1 MTKRMIAVLTAFSLL
16 YGSVAFKMYKIATG
30 ETVLADSTRKKYTIT
45 AGEIRGDILDCNGIK
60 LVSYDYENIVA
71 AKPTFKA
78 LSALESVLETSEYEL
93 LRERM
98 KNLTAVS
105 LSVGKQELDENS
117 DFAVLRKYFR
127 YEENQIAD
135 HIIGYLNGEGRGVSG
150 IEKSF
155 DSILYTG
162 KSLSASFNSDVYGRV
177 LSGMEITVNNGE
189 LTTGAVTLTVDTE
202 IQKAVETALDKNNVK
217 CGGVV
222 VVEIATGAIRAIAS
236 RPDFD
241 ARNISTYLNDK
252 DSPLLNR
259 ALNPYSVGSV
269 FKVVVAASAIEKGLG
284 SFNYECTG
292 SVDIDGTTFI
302 CNKNTVHGKLDI
314 TKALECSCNTFFIE
328 LAKKVGAKALL
339 ETASLMGFGQEN
351 ILADGIVSKSG
362 VIPSLDE
369 LESSGAFANFS
380 FGQGRF
386 TATMLQLCNMMS
398 AVADEGRFRKPYLVE
413 RVTGAD
419 GTVIQSHS
427 GDYPVFVLS
436 SKTCEKLKPMLVSV
450 IENGNAQKAKLRN
463 GVPAAGKTAT
473 AQTGVFRE
481 NDTEI
486 CNTWFAGFFP
496 ADNPKYTVVVLKEGG
511 ASGATDCAPIFKCI
525 ADEIAEYEKNS

>member
-1 MTKRMIAVLTAFSLL
+1 
-16 YGSVAFKMYKIATG
+16 
-30 ETVLADSTRKKYTIT
+30 
-45 AGEIRGDILDCNGIK
+45 
-60 LVSYDYENIVA
+60 
-71 AKPTFKA
+71 
-78 LSALESVLETSEYEL
+78 
-93 LRERM
+93 
-98 KNLTAVS
+98 
-105 LSVGKQELDENS
+105 
-117 DFAVLRKYFR
+117 
-127 YEENQIAD
+127 
-135 HIIGYLNGEGRGVSG
+135 
-150 IEKSF
+150 
-155 DSILYTG
+155 
-162 KSLSASFNSDVYGRV
+162 
-177 LSGMEITVNNGE
+177 
-189 LTTGAVTLTVDTE
+189 
-202 IQKAVETALDKNNVK
+202 
-217 CGGVV
+217 
-222 VVEIATGAIRAIAS
+222 
-236 RPDFD
+236 
-241 ARNISTYLNDK
+241 
-252 DSPLLNR
+252 
-259 ALNPYSVGSV
+259 
-269 FKVVVAASAIEKGLG
+269 
-284 SFNYECTG
+284 
-292 SVDIDGTTFI
+292 TFI

-328 LAKKVGAKALL
+328 LAKKVGAKAII

-369 LESSGAFANFS
+369 LETSGAFANFS

-481 NDTEI
+481 NGTEI

-496 ADNPKYTVVVLKEGG
+496 ADNPKYTVVILKEGG
-511 ASGATDCAPIFKCI
+511 VSGAEDCAPIFKCI
-525 ADEIAEYEKNS
+525 ADEITEFEKNS